1 MQEVMCLSITHP
13 LTKRYYLQLDVQS
26 KAQSFPL
33 FLVLVGS
40 EITLLAFTAAVEVK
54 AHKPEQ

>member
-1 MQEVMCLSITHP
+1 MPFHYPPTHQEILLAARCT
-13 LTKRYYLQLDVQS
+13 

-40 EITLLAFTAAVEVK
+40 EITLLAFTAAVEVR
-54 AHKPEQ
+54 AHEPEPLMAVI